1 MAEGYLVSKKYH
13 EISVLAS
20 ETARQVS
27 KKREGMDK
35 IPDYRRKAV

>member
-1 MAEGYLVSKKYH
+1 MAEEYLVSKKYH

-27 KKREGMDK
+27 KTGRNGQNT
-35 IPDYRRKAV
+35 